1 MWKDLFDLVRQTLRL
16 TEDSQQTK
24 TELKELQREVRD
36 LARKAEREALDA
48 QHKSEMQFA
57 ALLARIERQDDEI
70 KRLREILADS
80 QERETKNRQMLLLEI
95 ENQLLKAQRQLPAAP
110 SPLIKPGQKPTSSN
124 NAKLPQH
131 FF

>member
-48 QHKSEMQFA
+48 QHKSELQFA

-70 KRLREILADS
+70 KRLRDTLADS

-95 ENQLLKAQRQLPAAP
+95 ENKLLKAQRQLPAAP
-110 SPLIKPGQKPTSSN
+110 SPIIKPGPETDLIK
-124 NAKLPQH
+124 
-131 FF
+131 

>member
-36 LARKAEREALDA
+36 LAHKAERESLMS
-48 QHKSEMQFA
+48 QHRTEMQVA

-70 KRLREILADS
+70 KHLRATLAES
-80 QERETKNRQMLLLEI
+80 QARETNNRQLLLLEV
-95 ENQLLKAQRQLPAAP
+95 ENQLLKAQRQLSAASAP
-110 SPLIKPGQKPTSSN
+110 MISQEPETES
-124 NAKLPQH
+124 
-131 FF
+131 